1 MFFYPRNTVV
11 VMESKPDS
19 QPSENTPS
27 ASILS
32 QQNEEDTLPWFA
44 VRLFMAKPQ
53 VVTDY
58 LDEQHLHYFI
68 PMEYVDVEDK
78 DHRIHRQLRPV
89 VRNLVFIKKSKP
101 EKTIRQL
108 LMEAPFKS
116 SVIRK
121 SKDDSRYYEIPAK
134 QMFEFQA
141 MCNPEIAMRKF
152 LSEEQAKLKPGTP
165 VYVKY
170 GPLKGLSG
178 RLVRSNKKYFLLK
191 EIPCMG
197 VMLKVARW
205 CCKPLQP

>member
-1 MFFYPRNTVV
+1 MN
-11 VMESKPDS
+11 SKSAD
-19 QPSENTPS
+19 QPAENASS
-27 ASILS
+27 ASILP
-32 QQNEEDTLPWFA
+32 QQHEEDTLPWFA

-53 VVTDY
+53 LVMDY
-58 LDEQHLHYFI
+58 LTEQQLPYFI

-78 DHRIHRQLRPV
+78 DHHIRQQLRPV
-89 VRNLVFIKKSKP
+89 VRNLVFIKKSKS

-205 CCKPLQP
+205 CCKPLQS

>member
-1 MFFYPRNTVV
+1 
-11 VMESKPDS
+11 MESKPDS

-32 QQNEEDTLPWFA
+32 QQNEEDTLSWFA

-53 VVTDY
+53 LVMDY
-58 LDEQHLHYFI
+58 LDEQHLQYFI

-78 DHRIHRQLRPV
+78 DHHIRQQLRPV

-108 LMEAPFKS
+108 LMQAPFKS

-205 CCKPLQP
+205 CCKPLQS

>member
-1 MFFYPRNTVV
+1 MN
-11 VMESKPDS
+11 SKSAD
-19 QPSENTPS
+19 QPAENASS
-27 ASILS
+27 ASILPL
-32 QQNEEDTLPWFA
+32 QHEEDTLPWFA

-53 VVTDY
+53 LVMDY
-58 LDEQHLHYFI
+58 LTEQQLPYFI

-78 DHRIHRQLRPV
+78 DHHIRQQLRPV

>member
-1 MFFYPRNTVV
+1 
-11 VMESKPDS
+11 MESKPDC
-19 QPSENTPS
+19 QPGENAS
-27 ASILS
+27 SVSILP
-32 QQNEEDTLPWFA
+32 QQSEEDTAPWFA
-44 VRLFMAKPQ
+44 ARLFMSKPQ
-53 VVTDY
+53 LVMDY
-58 LDEQHLHYFI
+58 LDEQHLPYFI

-78 DHRIHRQLRPV
+78 DHHIRQQLRPV
-89 VRNLVFIKKSKP
+89 VRNLVFIKKSQP
-101 EKTIRQL
+101 EKKIQQL
-108 LMEAPFKS
+108 LTEAPFKS

>member
-1 MFFYPRNTVV
+1 
-11 VMESKPDS
+11 MESKPDCQS
-19 QPSENTPS
+19 GENASST
-27 ASILS
+27 SILP
-32 QQNEEDTLPWFA
+32 QQHEEDTLPWFA

-53 VVTDY
+53 LVMDY

-78 DHRIHRQLRPV
+78 DHHIRQQLRPV

-108 LMEAPFKS
+108 LTDAPFKS

>member
-1 MFFYPRNTVV
+1 
-11 VMESKPDS
+11 MESKPAG
-19 QPSENTPS
+19 QPEENTSS
-27 ASILS
+27 ASILL
-32 QQNEEDTLPWFA
+32 QQHEEDTLPWFA

-53 VVTDY
+53 LVMDY

-78 DHRIHRQLRPV
+78 DHHIRQQLRPV
-89 VRNLVFIKKSKP
+89 VRNLVFIKKSQP

-108 LMEAPFKS
+108 LMDAPFKS

-121 SKDDSRYYEIPAK
+121 SKDDSKYYEIPAK

>member
-1 MFFYPRNTVV
+1 
-11 VMESKPDS
+11 MESKPAV
-19 QPSENTPS
+19 QPEENTSS
-27 ASILS
+27 ASILP
-32 QQNEEDTLPWFA
+32 QQHEEDTSSWFA

-53 VVTDY
+53 LVMDY
-58 LDEQHLHYFI
+58 LDEQQLEYFI

-78 DHRIHRQLRPV
+78 DHHIRQQLRPV

-108 LMEAPFKS
+108 LTEAPFKS

-205 CCKPLQP
+205 CCRPLQS

>member
-1 MFFYPRNTVV
+1 MN
-11 VMESKPDS
+11 SKSAD
-19 QPSENTPS
+19 QPAENASS

-53 VVTDY
+53 LVMDY
-58 LDEQHLHYFI
+58 LEEQHLQYFI

-78 DHRIHRQLRPV
+78 DHHIRQQLRPV

-101 EKTIRQL
+101 EKAIPQL
-108 LMEAPFKS
+108 LMEAPFKT

-205 CCKPLQP
+205 CCKPLQS

>member
-1 MFFYPRNTVV
+1 MN
-11 VMESKPDS
+11 SKPAC
-19 QPSENTPS
+19 QPSENTSS
-27 ASILS
+27 ASILP

-53 VVTDY
+53 VVMDY
-58 LDEQHLHYFI
+58 LDEQHLQYFI
-68 PMEYVDVEDK
+68 PVEYVDVEDK
-78 DHRIHRQLRPV
+78 DHHICQQLRPV
-89 VRNLVFIKKSKP
+89 VRNLVFIKKSQP
-101 EKTIRQL
+101 EKKIQQL
-108 LMEAPFKS
+108 LTEAPFKS

-121 SKDDSRYYEIPAK
+121 SKDDSKYYEIPAK

>member
-1 MFFYPRNTVV
+1 
-11 VMESKPDS
+11 MESKPDC
-19 QPSENTPS
+19 QPGENASS
-27 ASILS
+27 ASILP
-32 QQNEEDTLPWFA
+32 QQSEEDTLPWFA
-44 VRLFMAKPQ
+44 VRLFMTKPQ
-53 VVTDY
+53 VVMDY
-58 LDEQHLHYFI
+58 LDEQHLPYFI

-78 DHRIHRQLRPV
+78 DHRIRHQLRPV
-89 VRNLVFIKKSKP
+89 VRNLVFIKKSQP
-101 EKTIRQL
+101 EKTIRQML
-108 LMEAPFKS
+108 TEAPFKS

-121 SKDDSRYYEIPAK
+121 SKDDSKYYEIPAK

>member
-1 MFFYPRNTVV
+1 
-11 VMESKPDS
+11 MESKPAG
-19 QPSENTPS
+19 QPAENASS
-27 ASILS
+27 ASILP
-32 QQNEEDTLPWFA
+32 QQHEEDTLPWFA
-44 VRLFMAKPQ
+44 VRLFMVKPQ
-53 VVTDY
+53 LVMDY
-58 LDEQHLHYFI
+58 LTEQQLPYFI

-78 DHRIHRQLRPV
+78 DHHIRQQLRPV

-205 CCKPLQP
+205 CCRPLQS

>member
-1 MFFYPRNTVV
+1 
-11 VMESKPDS
+11 MESKPAG
-19 QPSENTPS
+19 QPEENTSS
-27 ASILS
+27 ASILPL
-32 QQNEEDTLPWFA
+32 QHEEDSLPWFA

-53 VVTDY
+53 LVMDY
-58 LDEQHLHYFI
+58 LDEQHLQYFI

-78 DHRIHRQLRPV
+78 DHHIRQQLRPV

-205 CCKPLQP
+205 CCKPLQS

>member
-1 MFFYPRNTVV
+1 
-11 VMESKPDS
+11 MESKPDC
-19 QPSENTPS
+19 QPGENASS
-27 ASILS
+27 ASILP
-32 QQNEEDTLPWFA
+32 QQSEEDTLPWFA

-53 VVTDY
+53 LVMDY

-89 VRNLVFIKKSKP
+89 VRNLVFIKKSQP
-101 EKTIRQL
+101 EKKIQQFLT
-108 LMEAPFKS
+108 EAPFKS

>member
-1 MFFYPRNTVV
+1 
-11 VMESKPDS
+11 MESKPDC
-19 QPSENTPS
+19 QPGENAS
-27 ASILS
+27 SVSILP
-32 QQNEEDTLPWFA
+32 QQSVEDTAPWFA
-44 VRLFMAKPQ
+44 ARLFMSKPQ
-53 VVTDY
+53 LVMDY
-58 LDEQHLHYFI
+58 LDEQHLPYFI

-78 DHRIHRQLRPV
+78 DHHIRQQLRPV
-89 VRNLVFIKKSKP
+89 VRNLVFIKKSQP
-101 EKTIRQL
+101 EKKIQQL
-108 LMEAPFKS
+108 LTEAPFKS

>member
-1 MFFYPRNTVV
+1 
-11 VMESKPDS
+11 MESKPDS
-19 QPSENTPS
+19 HPSENASS
-27 ASILS
+27 ASILP
-32 QQNEEDTLPWFA
+32 QQNVEDTLPWFA

-53 VVTDY
+53 LVMDY
-58 LDEQHLHYFI
+58 LDEQQLEYFI

-78 DHRIHRQLRPV
+78 DHHIRQQLRPV
-89 VRNLVFIKKSKP
+89 VRNLVFIKKCKP

-108 LMEAPFKS
+108 LMDAPFKS

>member
-1 MFFYPRNTVV
+1 
-11 VMESKPDS
+11 MESKPDS
-19 QPSENTPS
+19 HPSENASS
-27 ASILS
+27 ASILP
-32 QQNEEDTLPWFA
+32 QQNVEDTLPWFA

-53 VVTDY
+53 LVMDY
-58 LDEQHLHYFI
+58 LDEQQLEYFI

-78 DHRIHRQLRPV
+78 DHHIRQQLRPV

-108 LMEAPFKS
+108 LTDAPFKS

-121 SKDDSRYYEIPAK
+121 SKDDSKYYEIPAK

>member
-1 MFFYPRNTVV
+1 
-11 VMESKPDS
+11 MESKPDS

-27 ASILS
+27 ASILP

-53 VVTDY
+53 LVMDY
-58 LDEQHLHYFI
+58 LTEQHLHYFI

-78 DHRIHRQLRPV
+78 DHHIRQQLRPV
-89 VRNLVFIKKSKP
+89 VRNLVFIKKSQP
-101 EKTIRQL
+101 EKKIQQL
-108 LMEAPFKS
+108 LTEAPFKS

>member
-1 MFFYPRNTVV
+1 
-11 VMESKPDS
+11 MESKPAA
-19 QPSENTPS
+19 QPEENTSS

-32 QQNEEDTLPWFA
+32 QQHEEDTLPWFA

-53 VVTDY
+53 LVMDY
-58 LDEQHLHYFI
+58 LDEQHLQYFI

-78 DHRIHRQLRPV
+78 DHHIRQQLRPV
-89 VRNLVFIKKSKP
+89 VRNLVFIKKSQP
-101 EKTIRQL
+101 EKRIQQF

>member
-1 MFFYPRNTVV
+1 M
-11 VMESKPDS
+11 MESKSDC
-19 QPSENTPS
+19 QPGENALS
-27 ASILS
+27 ASILT
-32 QQNEEDTLPWFA
+32 QQSEEDVSPWFA

-53 VVTDY
+53 LVMDY
-58 LDEQHLHYFI
+58 LDECRLHYFV

-78 DHRIHRQLRPV
+78 DHRIHHQLRPV
-89 VRNLVFIKKSKP
+89 VRNLVFIRKSQP
-101 EKTIRQL
+101 ETTIRQL
-108 LMEAPFKS
+108 LMDAPFKS

-121 SKDDSRYYEIPAK
+121 SRDESRYYEIPAK

-197 VMLKVARW
+197 VMLKVSRW
-205 CCKPLQP
+205 CCKPLKP

>member
-1 MFFYPRNTVV
+1 
-11 VMESKPDS
+11 MESKPDC
-19 QPSENTPS
+19 QPGENAS
-27 ASILS
+27 SVSILP
-32 QQNEEDTLPWFA
+32 QQSEEDTAPWFA
-44 VRLFMAKPQ
+44 ARLFMSKPQ
-53 VVTDY
+53 LVMDY
-58 LDEQHLHYFI
+58 LDEQHLPYFI

-78 DHRIHRQLRPV
+78 DHHNRQLLRPV
-89 VRNLVFIKKSKP
+89 VRNLVFIKKSQP
-101 EKTIRQL
+101 EKKIQQL
-108 LMEAPFKS
+108 LTEAPFKS

-191 EIPCMG
+191 EIPCIG

>member
-1 MFFYPRNTVV
+1 
-11 VMESKPDS
+11 MESKPDY
-19 QPSENTPS
+19 QPGENASS
-27 ASILS
+27 ASILP
-32 QQNEEDTLPWFA
+32 QQSEEDTLPWFA
-44 VRLFMAKPQ
+44 VRLFMTKPQ
-53 VVTDY
+53 LVMDY
-58 LDEQHLHYFI
+58 LDEQHLPYFI

-78 DHRIHRQLRPV
+78 DHRIRHQLRPV
-89 VRNLVFIKKSKP
+89 VRNLVFIKKSQP
-101 EKTIRQL
+101 EKIIRQL
-108 LMEAPFKS
+108 LTEAPFKS

>member
-1 MFFYPRNTVV
+1 
-11 VMESKPDS
+11 MESKPAV
-19 QPSENTPS
+19 QPEENTSS
-27 ASILS
+27 ASILP
-32 QQNEEDTLPWFA
+32 QQHEEDTSSWFA

-53 VVTDY
+53 LVMDY
-58 LDEQHLHYFI
+58 LDEQQLEYFI

-78 DHRIHRQLRPV
+78 DHHIRQQLRPV

-108 LMEAPFKS
+108 LTEAPFKS

>member
-1 MFFYPRNTVV
+1 
-11 VMESKPDS
+11 MESKPDC
-19 QPSENTPS
+19 QPGENASS
-27 ASILS
+27 ASILP
-32 QQNEEDTLPWFA
+32 QQSEEDTAPWFA
-44 VRLFMAKPQ
+44 VRLFMTKPQ
-53 VVTDY
+53 LVVDY

-78 DHRIHRQLRPV
+78 GHRIHRQLRPV
-89 VRNLVFIKKSKP
+89 VRNLVFIKKSQS
-101 EKTIRQL
+101 EKEIQQL
-108 LMEAPFKS
+108 LTEAPFKS